1 MNPAL
6 ETLIPV
12 AAMIAN
18 TVGPCCQAVL
28 YDLNSP
34 GDSVIY
40 TKNAPAAAYLPC
52 QNFGQFIEEVLR
64 SQELKDD
71 CSSNYVFTTDD
82 GQTMKSSIA
91 IIRDLN
97 GKAIGALCVNL
108 NITVLEPAFACLQE
122 LIGPLAA
129 QKARGAKRQ
138 SQAKAVPMAQAAA
151 VPRSPGRPPKAKS
164 GAQDKDTIHNV
175 QELVDGLID
184 KIMDRHIPALMTR
197 EEKIAIIRLMN
208 EKGIFSIKGSV
219 NKAAEKLNLSK
230 VTIYSYLDEIR
241 SRSQAGEK

>member
-1 MNPAL
+1 MNPIL
-6 ETLIPV
+6 ETMIPV

-28 YDLNSP
+28 YDIDSP
-34 GDSVIY
+34 GESVIY
-40 TKNAPAAAYLPC
+40 TKNAPAASYLPC

-71 CSSNYVFTTDD
+71 CSLNYVFTTDD

-91 IIRDLN
+91 IIRDPD
-97 GKAIGALCVNL
+97 GKAVGAMCVNI
-108 NITVLEPAFACLQE
+108 NITALEPAFACLQE

-129 QKARGAKRQ
+129 QKSRGGKRQ
-138 SQAKAVPMAQAAA
+138 TQAKAVTLAQAAA
-151 VPRSPGRPPKAKS
+151 VPRSPGRPPKAKP
-164 GAQDKDTIHNV
+164 GQDTIHNV

-184 KIMDRHIPALMTR
+184 KIMDRRIPALMTR

-208 EKGIFSIKGSV
+208 EKGIFNIKGSV
-219 NKAAEKLNLSK
+219 NKVAEKLNLSK

-241 SRSQAGEK
+241 SRS